1 MKILIACEFSGIVR
15 DAFLA
20 KGHDAWSCD
29 IIAGVGERHIRG
41 DVIKYLKEK
50 WDLVIAHPPCTY
62 ISNLNS
68 GLISKKHPQRRT
80 ERLFAMIPAC
90 EFFLCCLNA
99 NSPRIAVE
107 NPIPCPEA
115 LSRIG
120 IRYSQIV
127 QPWQYGH
134 PYSKATCLWLKNL
147 PALKSTKVVC
157 PTMRL
162 VATGGNNLVD
172 KPKVKVGK
180 TIIGSGRMHSIFHKG
195 IADAMAEQWGSLGRM
210 EIV

>member
-1 MKILIACEFSGIVR
+1 MRVLVACEFSGTVR

-20 KGHDAWSCD
+20 RGHDAWSCD
-29 IIAGVGERHIRG
+29 IMAGVGKRHIRG
-41 DVIKYLKEK
+41 DVTKYLKEA

-68 GLISKKHPQRRT
+68 GLLSKKHPQRRA
-80 ERLFAMIPAC
+80 ERLMEMFPAV

-99 NSPRIAVE
+99 NSPKIAVE

-115 LSRIG
+115 LKLIG
-120 IRYSQIV
+120 IKYSQII

-134 PYSKATCLWLKNL
+134 PYSKATCLWLKSL
-147 PALKSTKVVC
+147 PLLVPTKIVH

-162 VATGGNNLVD
+162 VATGGNNLIA
-172 KPKVKVGK
+172 KPKVRVAKSVY
-180 TIIGSGRMHSIFHKG
+180 GSGRMHSIFHVGVAK
-195 IADAMAEQWGSLGRM
+195 AMAEQWGILG
-210 EIV
+210 EVG